1 MISTDARC
9 YSIKSLTVLDR
20 IQLIRLLLLLS
31 FSPRRLL
38 LLAAFVLRWHLLLG
52 WRGGWGWDD
61 SKTSSSLALLS
72 SVFWGSARKSD
83 LCFVGCKS
91 RAADDSLSHWL
102 HYLVVAA
109 PHPLPTPPSHPHLK
123 WTKRRKFLMPFHCVL
138 PTCDNNADILTDT
151 VIVNSSFC
159 PSGCFCHSGFLLLL
173 VLFLPFSALIVL
185 MLWLVIC
192 SHNYRT
198 SSNSSPSTM
207 STESF
212 AHVHVLCV

>member
-1 MISTDARC
+1 MILRPPRWLFCLLCSEVVQENR
-9 YSIKSLTVLDR
+9 IFVSLGVKAEQQTTPLV
-20 IQLIRLLLLLS
+20 IGYITWWLL
-31 FSPRRLL
+31 
-38 LLAAFVLRWHLLLG
+38 
-52 WRGGWGWDD
+52 
-61 SKTSSSLALLS
+61 
-72 SVFWGSARKSD
+72 
-83 LCFVGCKS
+83 
-91 RAADDSLSHWL
+91 
-102 HYLVVAA
+102 
-109 PHPLPTPPSHPHLK
+109 HPTPSQRPPSHPHLK